1 MRIAILAP
9 PTLDPW
15 RVAVVQSLA
24 GAEGIELVGAL
35 VDARP
40 GKPQRQRLKD
50 NLRRGRGGYVLVL
63 ALRRLTSGRGGDS
76 RATQEVLEAHGAPVT
91 STTAPYA
98 EETLAGLRALR
109 PDALVLLGGFGI
121 VKAPMLEVAPGGVLS
136 YHHGD
141 MRRYRG
147 QPPGFWELYNGEPR
161 VGVTV
166 QRLHEELDAGEPV
179 LERSYEIRPGETP
192 AALRRRL
199 LDGSADMMLGAVRR
213 VQAGEDPGQRLDQ
226 LGDLYT
232 LPNLRQW
239 LTCHVRVARRAR
251 RGQRLS
257 DSRR

>member
-1 MRIAILAP
+1 MRIALLCP
-9 PTLDPW
+9 PGLDAW
-15 RVAVVQSLA
+15 KVEVVDSLVA
-24 GAEGIELVGAL
+24 GEGIELVGAL
-35 VDARP
+35 IDDRP
-40 GKPQRQRLKD
+40 GKPLAQRLRQ
-50 NLRRGRGGYVLVL
+50 NLKRGRGGYVLVL
-63 ALRRLTSGRGGDS
+63 AARRLRGGAGDAEPTA
-76 RATQEVLEAHGAPVT
+76 RVLGRHGVPVT
-91 STTAPYA
+91 ATADPYGTA
-98 EETLAGLRALR
+98 ALDGLRDLH

-121 VKAPMLEVAPGGVLS
+121 VGAPMLSVAPGGVLS

-199 LDGSADMMLGAVRR
+199 LDQSADMMAAAVRR
-213 VQAGEDPGQRLDQ
+213 VQAGQDPRERLDQ

-232 LPNLRQW
+232 LPNLREW
-239 LTCHVRVARRAR
+239 LTCHARVRRRAR
-251 RGQRLS
+251 RG
-257 DSRR
+257 